1 MLHMGRI
8 ILFNCIVGV
17 KRGKTNRER
26 LTVECLG
33 ITNEMTRLRWM
44 VENEMGL
51 QSLLAGKRA
60 N

>member
-17 KRGKTNRER
+17 KRGKTNRES

-51 QSLLAGKRA
+51 Q
-60 N
+60 